1 VDMIVDMDDKAL
13 ITKIRRY
20 VAEHICDFHEAR
32 LRVLEN
38 LKLDNVLKSKN
49 PYMFKAKN
57 LEKAHDIVSTIV
69 DAFLSSSEETIF
81 GDWMENLAIFISG
94 EVYGGK
100 KSSAHGID
108 LEFDKDG
115 VHYIV
120 SIKSGPNWA
129 NSSQLA
135 KMRNDFKAAA
145 KTLRTSRSNLN
156 VVAVNGI
163 CYGRKRNNDQ
173 GDYFRYCGQDFWE
186 FVSGESDLYIEIIE
200 PLAVDA
206 RKRNEEFL
214 IEYDKKINI
223 FVADFLKKYSRSDGS
238 VDWEKIVRMNSGSV
252 EK

>member
-1 VDMIVDMDDKAL
+1 MGMNNKAL
-13 ITKIRRY
+13 VAKIRRY
-20 VAEHICDFHEAR
+20 VAEHICEFHEAR
-32 LRVLEN
+32 LKVLEK
-38 LKLDNVLKSKN
+38 LKLDNVLRSKN

-81 GDWMENLAIFISG
+81 GDWMEALAIFISG

-108 LEFDKDG
+108 LEFDKG
-115 VHYIV
+115 NVHYIV

-145 KTLRTSRSNLN
+145 KTLRTSRSKVN
-156 VVAVNGI
+156 VIAVNGI
-163 CYGRKRNNDQ
+163 CYGRRGNNDQ

-186 FVSGESDLYIEIIE
+186 FVSGEPNLYLEIIE

-206 RKRNEEFL
+206 KKRNDDFL
-214 IEYDKKINI
+214 VEYDKKINL
-223 FVADFLKKYSRSDGS
+223 FVADFLEKYSRADGS
-238 VDWEKIVRMNSGSV
+238 VNWEKIVRMNSGRNA
-252 EK
+252 K